1 MHEKEYNLMNL
12 LKEIDEELEKQ
23 SASLEAEDLQLIR
36 EKIMLSL
43 KQELQRIIKQKRGI
57 EAAEVKL
64 IPVRI
69 EPVKEEKKYVE
80 RFSLNI
86 RIQHLILMI
95 SVIILILTGLPL
107 KFHET
112 AWASFFFSLVGG
124 INNSAFIH
132 RIGASGLIIV
142 GIYHLLYIAFF
153 KEGWQNF
160 KLLVPRIEDFKNF
173 TAMILYYLG
182 IRANKPEFDK
192 FSYVEKF
199 DYWAVYWG
207 MVIMIG
213 SGLLLWFHNI
223 SMTLFPKYVIDI
235 AREAHSDEGLLA
247 TLAIIIWHFYNVHLN
262 PSKFP
267 FNKSMFTGKIPI
279 EELKE
284 EHFLEYKRLFSES
297 FNSAVSDNEVEH
309 KNKNEDNQQQRN

>member
-1 MHEKEYNLMNL
+1 MQEKEYNLMNL

-23 SASLEAEDLQLIR
+23 SSLLAPEELQLIR
-36 EKIMLSL
+36 EKIMLYL
-43 KQELQRIIKQKRGI
+43 KQELQMIIKQKRII
-57 EAAEVKL
+57 ETPELKL
-64 IPVRI
+64 IPIKI

-80 RFSLNI
+80 RFSLNV

-95 SVIILILTGLPL
+95 SVIILIFTGLPL

-112 AWASFFFSLVGG
+112 DWASFFFSLVGG

-132 RIGASGLIIV
+132 RIGATGLIIV
-142 GIYHLLYIAFF
+142 GIYHLFYLALF
-153 KEGWQNF
+153 KEGLQNF
-160 KLLVPRIEDFKNF
+160 KLLLPRIDDFKNF
-173 TAMILYYLG
+173 AGMLLYYLG

-223 SMTLFPKYVIDI
+223 SMSLFPKYVIDI

-267 FNKSMFTGKIPI
+267 FNKSMFTGKISI

-284 EHFLEYKRLFSES
+284 EHFLEYKRLFPES
-297 FNSAVSDNEVEH
+297 FNSALSNNEVEE
-309 KNKNEDNQQQRN
+309 KK